1 MKVFLIGMMGVGK
14 TLYSGKWAKVI
25 NATAYDLDDMIIEQ
39 ERMSITEIFAQK
51 GEDYFR
57 KKEAELLRSFADKDN
72 FILATG
78 GGVPC
83 FYDNMQWMN
92 ENGITIWLNEL
103 PDILYGRLKHA
114 KAHRPLL
121 KDLDDEAL
129 RAYLDKKMTER
140 EPYYSQAKYI
150 FTGKEIATQKFK
162 DVINENYGK

>member
-1 MKVFLIGMMGVGK
+1 MGVGK

-121 KDLDDEAL
+121 KDLDDESL

-162 DVINENYGK
+162 DVINKNYGK